1 MRKVLWAIAGII
13 FAVLFAQAAQQP
25 STREELLSLEKQWSE
40 AYNKHNTEGVS
51 RLLRDDFIF
60 IDADAYVLTKRQYLD
75 TIPRVQMKSETWK
88 FPDVRVYGDTAI
100 VYSIWNGTYAFD
112 GKDTTESLRYMDIFI
127 KENGKWQVVA
137 SQGTRIPKR

>member
-1 MRKVLWAIAGII
+1 MRKTLWII
-13 FAVLFAQAAQQP
+13 VGMVFAVLFAQAAQQT

-51 RLLRDDFIF
+51 RLLRDDFSF
-60 IDADAYVLTKRQYLD
+60 IDADANVLNKRQYLD
-75 TIPRVQMKSETWK
+75 TISRVQMKSETWN
-88 FPDVRVYGDTAI
+88 FPDVRVYGNTGI
-100 VYSIWNGTYAFD
+100 VYSVWKGTYAFD

-127 KENGKWQVVA
+127 RENGKWLAVA